1 MSVGDN
7 DDDDDDDDDDAV
19 MIIRHTCAGAPHL
32 GIVRLVR
39 YCGVAQLALQT
50 LLDVQVRI
58 GLRVKL
64 CSDIVIL
71 Q

>member
-1 MSVGDN
+1 MSIGDN
-7 DDDDDDDDDDAV
+7 DDDDDDDDDAV

-39 YCGVAQLALQT
+39 YQLTLHT
-50 LLDVQVRI
+50 LLDVQVHI